1 MKTLKSNPRTDG
13 FRMPAEFEP
22 HRGTLL
28 TYPYRTDVWRLDGVP
43 AQDNYIEV
51 ASAIAKHEPVFIAV
65 PPHLM
70 VEAEARYQIPNVT
83 LIPLESDDAWMRDNG
98 PTFVINDNQ
107 ELRGID
113 WVFNAWGGDYDGLY
127 KPWDTDD
134 AMAESI
140 LKIWNVDRYRTHNFV
155 LEGGSIHVDGQGLAL
170 VTETCLLSPG
180 RNPHM
185 SKRQISEMLKKYLN
199 VKKVIW
205 LPFGVYND
213 NTNGHIDNI
222 ACFVAPGHVL
232 IALFDDKNDPQY
244 AMSQASLKA
253 LEKARGIDGKP
264 LKISKMIFP
273 TKLVYSS
280 EEESGTVDEDEN
292 AIARPAH
299 KRLVASY
306 INFYICNGAIIM
318 PAFNMPSDQQAQAI
332 LANLFPDREIIPIYS
347 REILLGGG
355 NIHCITQ
362 QIPQGKTNDER

>member
-1 MKTLKSNPRTDG
+1 MKTLNTDPRRDG

-22 HRGTLL
+22 HRGTLM
-28 TYPYRTDVWRLDGVP
+28 TYPYRSDVWRLDGVP
-43 AQDNYIEV
+43 AQDNYMEV
-51 ASAIAKHEPVFIAV
+51 ATAIAKGEPVFIAV

-70 VEAEARYQIPNVT
+70 AEAEARYRIPNVT
-83 LIPLESDDAWMRDNG
+83 LLPLESDDAWMRDNG
-98 PTFVINDNQ
+98 PTFVVNEQ
-107 ELRGID
+107 GELRGID

-140 LKIWNVDRYRTHNFV
+140 LKIWNVDRYRTDGFV
-155 LEGGSIHVDGQGLAL
+155 LEGGSIHVDGQGLAM

-185 SKRQISEMLKKYLN
+185 SKRQIGEMLKKYLN

-222 ACFVAPGHVL
+222 ACFVAPRHVL
-232 IALFDDKNDPQY
+232 VAMFEDKNDPQY
-244 AMSQASLKA
+244 EMCQKNMEVLKA
-253 LEKARGIDGKP
+253 FRDDESRP
-264 LKISKMIFP
+264 LTISTMVFP
-273 TKLVYSS
+273 SRLVYSS
-280 EEESGTVDEDEN
+280 EDESQTVDEVETSVP
-292 AIARPAH
+292 RPAN

-306 INFYICNGAIIM
+306 INFYVANNVIVM
-318 PAFNMPSDQQAQAI
+318 PAFKLPSDEVAKQI
-332 LANLFPDREIIPIYS
+332 LQDLFPTREIIPIYS